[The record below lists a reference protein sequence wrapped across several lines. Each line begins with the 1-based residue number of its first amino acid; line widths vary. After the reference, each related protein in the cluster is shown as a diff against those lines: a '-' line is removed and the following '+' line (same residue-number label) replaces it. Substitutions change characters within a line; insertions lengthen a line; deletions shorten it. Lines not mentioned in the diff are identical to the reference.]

1 MNKSE
6 IKTKR
11 DNGAG
16 FIYYLVANQ
25 RWCTKI
31 QTGYDVETGK
41 PKIKAFYGKT
51 HNEARLKSE
60 EFNNSITVI

>member
-16 FIYYLVANQ
+16 YINYLVASQ
-25 RWCTKI
+25 IWCAKI
-31 QTGYDVETGK
+31 QIGYDVKTGN

-51 HNEARLKSE
+51 CDEVKLKLKT
-60 EFNNSITVI
+60 FKQQ

>member
-51 HNEARLKSE
+51 CDEVKLKLKT
-60 EFNNSITVI
+60 FKQQ